1 MLVPMTAMHDVII
14 LGAGVA
20 GLQCA
25 RRARAAGADVLV
37 VDRADKPGGRCATRS
52 FDGQQADYGPLFV
65 HGHDAGFLAAVSEAG
80 GTRLEGWPA
89 RVSGRG
95 TPCQPDAFAA
105 FETRL
110 ALADGVNAF
119 PHALAEGLP
128 IRLRALAVSVGAT
141 KDGMV
146 VTLADGEMLRTRDLV
161 LAMAL
166 EQSVPFLRNLRPA
179 SGVDSALGVMEM
191 FASIPCLTLIAGYDP
206 GVPRLDWDICYPEDE
221 PALLLMSNESSKR
234 TQAPFPVVVFQAS
247 ARWSM
252 ERLAQ
257 PKEEWGRELLDVAS
271 RRIGSWA
278 GAPAWTHLHRW
289 RYSRLDRSN
298 ELAAPLELRFG
309 AFRVGVV
316 GDLFSPGGGLQAAW
330 LSGDRLGSRLARK

>member
-1 MLVPMTAMHDVII
+1 MTSMHDVII

-25 RRARAAGADVLV
+25 RRLRAAGADVLV

-65 HGHDAGFLAAVSEAG
+65 HGHDAGFLAAVAG
-80 GTRLEGWPA
+80 VGSARLEGWPA

-95 TPCQPDAFAA
+95 APCQPDAFAA
-105 FETRL
+105 FQTRA
-110 ALADGVNAF
+110 ALVDGVNTF
-119 PHALAEGLP
+119 PAALSQGLA
-128 IRLRALAVSVGAT
+128 IRLRALAVSIGAE

-146 VTLADGEMLRTRDLV
+146 VTLADGETLRTRDLV

-166 EQSVPFLRNLRPA
+166 EQSAPFLRNLEPA
-179 SGVDSALGVMEM
+179 PGVDSARGVLEM
-191 FASIPCLTLIAGYDP
+191 FASLPCLTLIAGYEP
-206 GVPRLDWDICYPEDE
+206 GVPRLGWDVCYPEDE

-234 TQAPFPVVVFQAS
+234 PGQLFPVVVFQAS

-252 ERLAQ
+252 ERLAR
-257 PKEEWGRELLDVAS
+257 PKEEWGRELLDVAA
-271 RRIGSWA
+271 RRLGSWA

-289 RYSRLDRSN
+289 RYSRLDRCD
-298 ELAAPLELRFG
+298 ELAAPLELRLG
-309 AFRVGVV
+309 ASRVAVI
-316 GDLFSPGGGLQAAW
+316 GDLFAPGGGLQAAW
-330 LSGDRLGSRLARK
+330 LSGDRLGSRLAGEP